1 MAFRLLVY
9 LDLKRGANGYP
20 VGGYRYVSKAL
31 GWQPRTVSKYAKA
44 LEREGLIRLTTR
56 GAGVHQS
63 VRMEVLRNPSRGR
76 DAGVRLSHHPERA
89 AHRKKPY
96 GSSNGSSNSSKEAR
110 AVQPHRTNP
119 DAPHAPL
126 PRSVRSG
133 LLEVL
138 APLLDDDP
146 RCSNCLGLLKPPTD
160 RKADDQELCT
170 CPFVNE
176 ASQ

>member
-1 MAFRLLVY
+1 MAFHLLVY
-9 LDLKRGANGYP
+9 LDLKQGANGYP

-56 GAGVHQS
+56 GAGLHQS
-63 VRMEVLRNPSRGR
+63 VRMEVLHNPSRGR
-76 DAGVRLSHHPERA
+76 DAGVRLSRHPERA

-96 GSSNGSSNSSKEAR
+96 GSSNSSKEAR

-126 PRSVRSG
+126 PRSSRSG
-133 LLEVL
+133 LLRGL
-138 APLLDDDP
+138 APQLDDEP
-146 RCSNCLGLLKPPTD
+146 RCSNCLGLLKPPTSW
-160 RKADDQELCT
+160 KAEDQEFCD

-176 ASQ
+176 AS